1 MSPTYRINGAMII
14 IDRVHFLEHKDFFS
28 PDTLA
33 YVMPKE
39 RSRRIQHLTLHW
51 QKFY

>member
-1 MSPTYRINGAMII
+1 MII

-28 PDTLA
+28 LDTLA

-39 RSRRIQHLTLHW
+39 RFVRRRYSI
-51 QKFY
+51 